1 MRKLFPAAVIILAL
15 CIMSAG
21 CLSFSSTTAD
31 IVIGDQKVG
40 QITFTPDN
48 SKLFSDASLDEK
60 FSVEIELFGVKYA
73 KDELTLT
80 EKNELLAAI
89 GMGDLESLN
98 LKDFEKTENESIF
111 DAIANMKLS
120 AESDKTLAEALEGSG
135 ESIGKTVE
143 NFEELFS

>member
-1 MRKLFPAAVIILAL
+1 MNKLLPAAALILAL
-15 CIMSAG
+15 CIVSAG

-31 IVIGDQKVG
+31 IMIGDQKVG
-40 QITFTPDN
+40 QVTFTPDN

-80 EKNELLAAI
+80 EKNELLEAI
-89 GMGDLESLN
+89 GLGDLESLN
-98 LKDFEKTENESIF
+98 LNDFEKTENESVF

-120 AESDKTLAEALEGSG
+120 AESDKTLSEALEGSG
-135 ESIGKTVE
+135 ESFGKTLE
-143 NFEELFS
+143 TFEELFS